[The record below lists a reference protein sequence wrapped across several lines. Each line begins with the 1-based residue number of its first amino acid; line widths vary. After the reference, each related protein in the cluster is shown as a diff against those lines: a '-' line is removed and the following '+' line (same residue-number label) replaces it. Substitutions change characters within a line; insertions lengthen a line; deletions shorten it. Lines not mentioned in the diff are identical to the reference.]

1 MIRIIA
7 ILSEKIEEQKMKN
20 KINRVKN
27 SIQAARLNAETDMM
41 QIADR
46 RIAVIESLKE
56 KETPDVLNALVS
68 LEEEQDAI
76 QRNLQYLDNVEKFLF
91 EEIQNKK

>member
-20 KINRVKN
+20 KVNRVKN

-76 QRNLQYLDNVEKFLF
+76 QRNLQYLL
-91 EEIQNKK
+91 

>member
-1 MIRIIA
+1 MIRLIA

-20 KINRVKN
+20 KVNRVKN

-41 QIADR
+41 QIADK
-46 RIAVIESLKE
+46 RIAIIESLKE
-56 KETPDVLNALVS
+56 KETPDVLEALVS
-68 LEEEQDAI
+68 CEAELDAI
-76 QRNLQYLDNVEKFLF
+76 QKNLQYLDNVEKFLF

>member
-20 KINRVKN
+20 KVNRVKN

-41 QIADR
+41 QIADK
-46 RIAVIESLKE
+46 RIAIIESLKE
-56 KETPDVLNALVS
+56 KETPDVLEALVNCEAE
-68 LEEEQDAI
+68 LDAV
-76 QRNLQYLDNVEKFLF
+76 QKNLQYLDNVEKFLF

>member
-20 KINRVKN
+20 KVNRVKN

-41 QIADR
+41 QIADK
-46 RIAVIESLKE
+46 RIAIIESLKE
-56 KETPDVLNALVS
+56 KETSDVLEALVNCEAE
-68 LEEEQDAI
+68 LDAV
-76 QRNLQYLDNVEKFLF
+76 QKNLQYLDNVEKFLF

>member
-1 MIRIIA
+1 MMRIIA

-20 KINRVKN
+20 KVNRVKN

-41 QIADR
+41 KIADQ
-46 RIAVIESLKE
+46 RITTIESLKE
-56 KETPDVLNALVS
+56 NETPDVLEKLVQ
-68 LEEEQDAI
+68 LEAGQEAI
-76 QRNLQYLDNVEKFLF
+76 QDQLRYLDEVEKFLF

>member
-1 MIRIIA
+1 MIRLIA

-20 KINRVKN
+20 KVNRVKN

-41 QIADR
+41 KIADQ

-56 KETPDVLNALVS
+56 KETPDVLEQLVQ
-68 LEEEQDAI
+68 LEADQETIQD
-76 QRNLQYLDNVEKFLF
+76 QLRYLDGVEKFLF
-91 EEIQNKK
+91 EDIQKK

>member
-20 KINRVKN
+20 KVNRVKN

-41 QIADR
+41 QIADK
-46 RIAVIESLKE
+46 RIAIIESLKE
-56 KETPDVLNALVS
+56 KETPDVLEALVNCEAE
-68 LEEEQDAI
+68 LDAV
-76 QRNLQYLDNVEKFLF
+76 QQNLQYLDNVEKFLF

>member
-1 MIRIIA
+1 MMRIIA

-20 KINRVKN
+20 KVNRVKN

-41 QIADR
+41 KIADQ
-46 RIAVIESLKE
+46 RIATIESLKE
-56 KETPDVLNALVS
+56 KETPDVLEQLVQ
-68 LEEEQDAI
+68 LEADQEAI
-76 QRNLQYLDNVEKFLF
+76 QNQLRYLDGVEKFLF

>member
-20 KINRVKN
+20 KVNRVKN

>member
-20 KINRVKN
+20 KVNRVKN

-41 QIADR
+41 QIADK
-46 RIAVIESLKE
+46 RIAIIESLKE
-56 KETPDVLNALVS
+56 KETPDVLEALVGCEAE
-68 LEEEQDAI
+68 LDAV
-76 QRNLQYLDNVEKFLF
+76 QKNLQYLDNVEKFLF